1 MLCIA
6 KQTENWLLLHI
17 FFKVYASPE
26 VNLEP
31 IFTAKPQEEEHGF
44 SSLQLPPIAI
54 DHAPYFPGSTFPDAY
69 YGNKYSIMVEFPFV
83 SSYEEEDNV
92 DFSFSNSI
100 LADEDI
106 FISEKASQ
114 TPTAFIN
121 DSTASQSLRVV
132 HFESS
137 ETDAEL
143 LCTDNDIENFL
154 QIPSSLWVVFL

>member
-1 MLCIA
+1 
-6 KQTENWLLLHI
+6 
-17 FFKVYASPE
+17 
-26 VNLEP
+26 
-31 IFTAKPQEEEHGF
+31 
-44 SSLQLPPIAI
+44 
-54 DHAPYFPGSTFPDAY
+54 
-69 YGNKYSIMVEFPFV
+69 MVEFPFV

-100 LADEDI
+100 SADEDI

-154 QIPSSLWVVFL
+154 QIPSSL